1 MGPDDRLRP
10 SCGELSGRGRHVCV
24 GHNVGDVRRR
34 LGENRLRSQIQR
46 LTAEGVPARFDH
58 SLCGRGAD
66 GRPSRHAIIGAT
78 LIIAAA
84 VVVADVDS
92 GSAAGSLLIVFAPLW
107 LASAGLLGRR

>member
-1 MGPDDRLRP
+1 MSGSDRAAANCRKEEDTSDLDRTYVA
-10 SCGELSGRGRHVCV
+10 ELE
-24 GHNVGDVRRR
+24 D
-34 LGENRLRSQIQR
+34 RLRSQIER